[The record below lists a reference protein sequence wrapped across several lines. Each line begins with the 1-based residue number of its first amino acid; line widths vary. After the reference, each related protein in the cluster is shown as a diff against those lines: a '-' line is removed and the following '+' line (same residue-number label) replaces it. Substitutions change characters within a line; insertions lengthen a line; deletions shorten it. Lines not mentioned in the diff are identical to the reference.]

1 MGHAICEDYRAGAT
15 IDCAQDTEDQ
25 RALLSLVSGTR
36 MLERGEWLGHLVCGG

>member
-1 MGHAICEDYRAGAT
+1 MRSGCCESRSKT